1 MLRVSGRITA
11 WRFMPRET
19 GRLYC
24 AVVRESG
31 SGQYTVVGVNEIDMN
46 LHRTGVLSV
55 FRTRLH
61 QASTLQQLC
70 DDATSSVLIEI
81 NGNAGC

>member
-1 MLRVSGRITA
+1 
-11 WRFMPRET
+11 MPRET

-46 LHRTGVLSV
+46 LHRTGVVWVSCAH
-55 FRTRLH
+55 LH
-61 QASTLQQLC
+61 CT
-70 DDATSSVLIEI
+70 
-81 NGNAGC
+81 NGKAIFI